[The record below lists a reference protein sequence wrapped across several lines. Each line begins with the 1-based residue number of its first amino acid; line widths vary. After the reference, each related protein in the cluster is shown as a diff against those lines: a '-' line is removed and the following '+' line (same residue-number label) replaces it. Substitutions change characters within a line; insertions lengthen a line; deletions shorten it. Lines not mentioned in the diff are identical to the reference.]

1 MESETEPQPASGPA
15 PSAAAPP
22 AETDD
27 RRLRERFEHLH
38 PTVDPPVLHWKP
50 KALAERTLR
59 ATTTNLRFDTLTHA
73 LDGVDRRRGKN
84 VFLVS
89 RAPSEWVAFEYV
101 VKTICS
107 VHYRELRIGGLPL
120 GGNPLAP
127 QTYIVDSRKRIG
139 HIVHEEHGYQLR
151 ETARPAEEPTASVPW
166 VNALVPVDEVNHGKN
181 LTWLPRVTLSPT
193 LDELPTALAWVD
205 QNIPGAKVKAGG
217 ARHSWSRAAVS
228 TDVYV
233 APECLKRFA
242 FIAEEPNIYRHDLG
256 DRRGNLVRCGSG
268 HHLREANHFLWMHKK
283 SLPALGGWDGQT
295 IGGVF
300 PTGTHSSVFTRG
312 PMADMIVSI
321 DLVCANGS
329 LVRIEPGSGITD
341 PARLAA
347 ERPEI
352 RLIQEDDYYYAALIN
367 IGTMGVVQSYVLEV
381 TDAFHLK
388 EIRTAIKIP
397 ELKEKVRDGK
407 IYELSGAR
415 GKPAD
420 LAREQPR
427 ISNGKDGGFVTHPF
441 SAYYLEFVL
450 NPYSD
455 LVVITSRHPTVV
467 DNDDR
472 FTFEPPGR
480 DLVRTVELGAR
491 FTRPAIPVWIQENFR
506 DLLVW
511 TVNTII
517 KIAPQATPSLL
528 DSALNTL
535 VDDAYI
541 DRSFNVFNL
550 GHGTSEIPAF
560 AGSIYVPLENDDYL
574 QALDIIRDVAARFAR
589 RKIYETAPFSMRF
602 MRGIRAMLGCP
613 KDYCSFE
620 FIFTGANTHAQEMI
634 DAYEEALRQ
643 KFGNEVRT
651 HWGQLMRDPS
661 ADQMR
666 GMYAQYERWRT
677 IHDELDPNGR
687 FLNEWQTQILPPVAS

>member
-1 MESETEPQPASGPA
+1 
-15 PSAAAPP
+15 
-22 AETDD
+22 
-27 RRLRERFEHLH
+27 
-38 PTVDPPVLHWKP
+38 
-50 KALAERTLR
+50 
-59 ATTTNLRFDTLTHA
+59 
-73 LDGVDRRRGKN
+73 
-84 VFLVS
+84 
-89 RAPSEWVAFEYV
+89 
-101 VKTICS
+101 
-107 VHYRELRIGGLPL
+107 
-120 GGNPLAP
+120 
-127 QTYIVDSRKRIG
+127 
-139 HIVHEEHGYQLR
+139 
-151 ETARPAEEPTASVPW
+151 
-166 VNALVPVDEVNHGKN
+166 
-181 LTWLPRVTLSPT
+181 
-193 LDELPTALAWVD
+193 
-205 QNIPGAKVKAGG
+205 
-217 ARHSWSRAAVS
+217 
-228 TDVYV
+228 
-233 APECLKRFA
+233 
-242 FIAEEPNIYRHDLG
+242 
-256 DRRGNLVRCGSG
+256 
-268 HHLREANHFLWMHKK
+268 
-283 SLPALGGWDGQT
+283 
-295 IGGVF
+295 
-300 PTGTHSSVFTRG
+300 
-312 PMADMIVSI
+312 
-321 DLVCANGS
+321 
-329 LVRIEPGSGITD
+329 
-341 PARLAA
+341 
-347 ERPEI
+347 
-352 RLIQEDDYYYAALIN
+352 
-367 IGTMGVVQSYVLEV
+367 
-381 TDAFHLK
+381 
-388 EIRTAIKIP
+388 
-397 ELKEKVRDGK
+397 
-407 IYELSGAR
+407 
-415 GKPAD
+415 
-420 LAREQPR
+420 
-427 ISNGKDGGFVTHPF
+427 
-441 SAYYLEFVL
+441 VL

-455 LVVITSRHPTVV
+455 LVVITSRHPVVV

-574 QALDIIRDVAARFAR
+574 QALDIIRDVAARFAK

-643 KFGNEVRT
+643 RFGNEVRT
-651 HWGQLMRDPS
+651 HWGQLMPDPS

-687 FLNEWQTQILPPVAS
+687 FLNEWQMQILPPVAS

>member
-1 MESETEPQPASGPA
+1 MESETQPASDAA

-22 AETDD
+22 AENDEV
-27 RRLRERFEHLH
+27 RFRERYDL
-38 PTVDPPVLHWKP
+38 DPPVLHWKL

-59 ATTTNLRFDTLTHA
+59 ANTANLRFDTLTHA
-73 LDGVDRRRGKN
+73 LDWVNRRRGKN
-84 VFLVS
+84 IFLVS

-101 VKTICS
+101 IKTICR

-127 QTYIVDSRKRIG
+127 QTYIIDSRKRIT
-139 HIVHEEHGYQLR
+139 HIVHDEHGYQLR
-151 ETARPAEEPTASVPW
+151 KMARPDEEPTVSAPW
-166 VNALVPVDEVNHGKN
+166 VNALVPVEEVNHGKN
-181 LTWLPRVTLSPT
+181 LTWLPRVTFSPT
-193 LDELPTALAWVD
+193 LDELPTVLAWVD
-205 QNIPGAKVKAGG
+205 QNMPGAKVKAGG
-217 ARHSWSRAAVS
+217 ARHAWSRAAVS

-233 APECLKRFA
+233 VPDSLKRFA
-242 FIAEEPNIYRHDLG
+242 FIAGEPGEPDIYRHDLG
-256 DRRGNLVRCGSG
+256 DRRSNLVRCGSG
-268 HHLREANHFLWMHKK
+268 HHLREVNQFLWIHNK
-283 SLPALGGWDGQT
+283 SIPALGGWDMQT

-312 PMADMIVSI
+312 PLADMIVSI

-341 PARLAA
+341 RARLAA

-388 EIRTAIKIP
+388 EIRTVIKMP
-397 ELKEKVRDGK
+397 ELKEKLRNGK
-407 IYELSGAR
+407 ICELSGAR

-420 LAREQPR
+420 LAREPPR
-427 ISNGKDGGFVTHPF
+427 ISNGKDGGFATHPF

-455 LVVITSRHPTVV
+455 LVAITSRHPVLV
-467 DNDDR
+467 DNDNI

-480 DLVRTVELGAR
+480 DLVRTIELGAR

-511 TVNTII
+511 IVNTIV
-517 KIAPQATPSLL
+517 KIIPQATPSLL

-560 AGSIYVPLENDDYL
+560 AGSIYIPLENDDYL
-574 QALDIIRDVAARFAR
+574 QALDIIRDVAARFAKR
-589 RKIYETAPFSMRF
+589 RIYETAPFSMRF
-602 MRGIRAMLGCP
+602 MRGIPAMLGCP

-666 GMYAQYERWRT
+666 GMYAQYDRWRT
-677 IHDELDPNGR
+677 IHDELDPDGR